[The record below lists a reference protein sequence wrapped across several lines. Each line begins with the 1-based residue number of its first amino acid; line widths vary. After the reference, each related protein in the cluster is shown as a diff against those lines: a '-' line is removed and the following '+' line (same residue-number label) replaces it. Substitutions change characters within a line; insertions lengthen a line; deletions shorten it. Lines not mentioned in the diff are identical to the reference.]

1 MHVYAGVADSAIL
14 DSSLKTG
21 AMVHLA
27 HSDGGRAAFMAFDP
41 IALNT
46 VPTYYWVGA
55 YPYSDKS
62 PLLSALAWAA
72 STSSTE
78 DEVNLP
84 SRFALKG
91 NYPNPFNP
99 STNIAYSID
108 MRANVNIKIFSLLG
122 EEIATLYS
130 GNVIPGTHEVKWNGV
145 DNAGNAVASGV
156 YIYRVEA
163 DKQALTGKMML
174 LK

>member
-1 MHVYAGVADSAIL
+1 M
-14 DSSLKTG
+14 T
-21 AMVHLA
+21 AM
-27 HSDGGRAAFMAFDP
+27 
-41 IALNT
+41 
-46 VPTYYWVGA
+46 
-55 YPYSDKS
+55 
-62 PLLSALAWAA
+62 AWAGGVV
-72 STSSTE
+72 SNDNEIS
-78 DEVNLP
+78 LP
-84 SRFALKG
+84 NRFALKG

-130 GNVIPGTHEVKWNGV
+130 GNVVPGTHEVKWNGV